1 MRVTYTQALYK
12 YKQDKYPYI
21 RNCTCYYNHDYLAD
35 HPLYKYFLE
44 YSPEAYI
51 LESFA
56 LAVKQC
62 KQVFYLPG
70 IGL

>member
-1 MRVTYTQALYK
+1 MCMQALYRC
-12 YKQDKYPYI
+12 KQDKYPYI

-35 HPLYKYFLE
+35 YPLYK

-56 LAVKQC
+56 LAVKQY
-62 KQVFYLPG
+62 KQVFHLLG
-70 IGL
+70 VKI